1 MIHLNGCRKSIWQ
14 NITSLHDKIKM
25 FNNWDIKGTYLSM
38 IAIHDK
44 PTVHTILGGEKLK
57 AFSLRSESKQWGH
70 LHFYSTQYWKS

>member
-1 MIHLNGCRKSIWQ
+1 MIPLNGCRKSIWQ
-14 NITSLHDKIKM
+14 NITKM